1 VYELT
6 YYCVSFK
13 IGHRQHIER
22 SERSERSEGFTLS
35 SFSYRSIGVQPSFS
49 YRSIGV
55 HLEWKLT
62 SDLVSTR
69 FMNNRLLSKKQIIG
83 SDPPIIKRR
92 LLLVTIRY
100 RGYYWDCLRYHERLS
115 HYPLTICTR
124 FRSLHQYF
132 PPRQHECWIST
143 LSISHWLYAFVF
155 PIASIRQYSHYSS
168 IVLTHLDIFLN
179 INNCL
184 FLRTCTWRYD
194 RVFNKHL

>member
-1 VYELT
+1 MRSTNFHEWIILNALNDCIVLN
-6 YYCVSFK
+6 
-13 IGHRQHIER
+13 G
-22 SERSERSEGFTLS
+22 SERFTLS

-69 FMNNRLLSKKQIIG
+69 FMNNRLLTKKINHRER
-83 SDPPIIKRR
+83 PPNIKRR
-92 LLLVTIRY
+92 LLLVKMRY
-100 RGYYWDCLRYHERLS
+100 RGYYWDCLRLHERLS

-132 PPRQHECWIST
+132 QPRQHECWIST

-155 PIASIRQYSHYSS
+155 PIASIRQYLHYSS

-179 INNCL
+179 INNCY
-184 FLRTCTWRYD
+184 FLKPVHEWYD